1 MDDSLIH
8 FGVSELDERALCS
21 HVVDTPESECP
32 LCTYTIDGSIAQAD
46 ESLAD
51 LERKSVFQRAYSL
64 WNTLHNTMNCYVLA
78 RQIAERMKADFIE
91 TTGGE
96 LEPWMLR
103 INCENVFAHFVY
115 HDRQK
120 SSLTVLIDQ
129 EIGNAGAL
137 VRVTERATL
146 VVTRNRKEN
155 DEGGCSALQA
165 VRGGVEVTVDAA
177 GLRNHVI
184 ASENYRQWIKLRL
197 HALKY
202 T

>member
-1 MDDSLIH
+1 MDAELIH

-32 LCTYTIDGSIAQAD
+32 LCVYTIDGSISQAD

-51 LERKSVFQRAYSL
+51 LERKTVFQQAYCL
-64 WNTLHNTMNCYVLA
+64 WNSLHNNMNCYVLA

-96 LEPWMLR
+96 LEPWMQR
-103 INCENVFAHFVY
+103 INCETVFAHFVY

-146 VVTRNRKEN
+146 VVKKRRLEEVN
-155 DEGGCSALQA
+155 DGCSALEA
-165 VRGGVEVTVDAA
+165 ARGVDVEVDAA
-177 GLRNHVI
+177 GLRNHVL